1 MRTVR
6 KLVLGE
12 TWVLP
17 AGIAC
22 ALAIAGA
29 VRCSPAPTAG
39 GARRAVGCSS
49 CCSPPPSA
57 SPFAASC
64 GKRGFFGL

>member
-22 ALAIAGA
+22 ALAVTGA
-29 VRCSPAPTAG
+29 VRLLAGPDGWWRVAG
-39 GARRAVGCSS
+39 GWLLFVLLAAALGVAVRR
-49 CCSPPPSA
+49 
-57 SPFAASC
+57 
-64 GKRGFFGL
+64 